1 MSLLDV
7 FCIMTFV
14 RQIFPY
20 YSKNEMLYCI
30 CGGQGGILLGA
41 DDRNSIVYCNCR
53 PVP

>member
-7 FCIMTFV
+7 FCVMTLV
-14 RQIFPY
+14 RQIFPH

-41 DDRNSIVYCNCR
+41 DVRNAIVHGSCR
-53 PVP
+53 PVL